1 MAKKEGQK
9 VKGCKKCG
17 RTKKR
22 KERFGNAISAYVR
35 GKITAKEYFA
45 LTSQTYKGQ

>member
-1 MAKKEGQK
+1 MAKKEQQK

-17 RTKKR
+17 RTGKR
-22 KERFGNAISAYVR
+22 RARYGNAISAFVR

-45 LTSQTYKGQ
+45 ATGQSYKG